1 MADLACDR
9 RVFPRVVVVNK
20 AFLDPLFLCGAS
32 SLLLASEEGVRE
44 LEAQILLSLWHLYCE
59 TVEIEFILL
68 SCSPIMDL
76 SQQLDNVFVSVLDSL
91 CCSALSLWRFP
102 ADHSDLMLSN
112 SSSSSPSQ
120 NMSTLL
126 IDLIGSGLFQ
136 PCFTFELVSI
146 SWEHLLIWPQFSLF

>member
-20 AFLDPLFLCGAS
+20 AFFDPLFLCGAS

-91 CCSALSLWRFP
+91 CCSALSL
-102 ADHSDLMLSN
+102 
-112 SSSSSPSQ
+112 
-120 NMSTLL
+120 
-126 IDLIGSGLFQ
+126 
-136 PCFTFELVSI
+136 
-146 SWEHLLIWPQFSLF
+146 